1 MTRRGSENS
10 HEDEEGGGRALGL
23 AAGGGLLALPGA
35 PAGPEPATT
44 TTAQKLNQENRPAIT
59 RKRGTIVPL
68 QDQRKARRSIL
79 PALVLL
85 GGVGLALHGA
95 WS

>member
-10 HEDEEGGGRALGL
+10 HEDEESRGRALGL
-23 AAGGGLLALPGA
+23 AARGGLLALAGA
-35 PAGPEPATT
+35 AASPEPAT
-44 TTAQKLNQENRPAIT
+44 TTAQKLNQEHHADIT
-59 RKRGTIVPL
+59 RKRGTIVPP

-79 PALVLL
+79 PALILL